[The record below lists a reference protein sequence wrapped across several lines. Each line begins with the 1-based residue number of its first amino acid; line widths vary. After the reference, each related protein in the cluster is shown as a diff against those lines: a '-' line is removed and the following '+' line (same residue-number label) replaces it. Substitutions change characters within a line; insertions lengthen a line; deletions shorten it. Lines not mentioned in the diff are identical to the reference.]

1 MHDTNSLCTFTKIEQ
16 LKIFD
21 GSQNPDFQVSG
32 SLARTALGAAGTR
45 EDGNIQGE
53 GSSTLTMQMHS
64 GCKMIVF
71 CSNFWICHNCY
82 IDLFKFNMDLSRLIN
97 GFL

>member
-32 SLARTALGAAGTR
+32 SLARSALGAAGTR
-45 EDGNIQGE
+45 EDGNIQVE
-53 GSSTLTMQMHS
+53 EDQYFYYANAQWM
-64 GCKMIVF
+64 
-71 CSNFWICHNCY
+71 
-82 IDLFKFNMDLSRLIN
+82 
-97 GFL
+97 

>member
-1 MHDTNSLCTFTKIEQ
+1 MHDTNSLCTFTNIEQ

-45 EDGNIQGE
+45 EDGNIQVE
-53 GSSTLTMQMHS
+53 EDQYFTMHS

-71 CSNFWICHNCY
+71 
-82 IDLFKFNMDLSRLIN
+82 
-97 GFL
+97 

>member
-32 SLARTALGAAGTR
+32 SLARSALGAAGTR
-45 EDGNIQGE
+45 EDGNIQVE
-53 GSSTLTMQMHS
+53 EDQYFYYANAQWMLSDYVLL
-64 GCKMIVF
+64 
-71 CSNFWICHNCY
+71 NF
-82 IDLFKFNMDLSRLIN
+82 LDLSQL
-97 GFL
+97 LQSVL